1 MPAMTVDELNDHFAD
16 PAGRDE
22 LQRFLEDAF
31 PELPPTYVV
40 EEVSDRGARL
50 RLPVT
55 GSHRRPGGTVSGP
68 ALMALA
74 DCTAWLAIV
83 GQIGPVAL
91 SVTTSLHIDF
101 LRRPELVDV
110 VADGELLKL
119 GRRLA
124 VVEVAM
130 RSVGAP
136 DVVAKAQV
144 TYSIP
149 PDRGAA

>member
-1 MPAMTVDELNDHFAD
+1 MPAMTV
-16 PAGRDE
+16 DE

-40 EEVSDRGARL
+40 VEVSDRGARL

>member
-1 MPAMTVDELNDHFAD
+1 MPEPPVMDVDD
-16 PAGRDE
+16 
-22 LQRFLEDAF
+22 LQRFLTAAF
-31 PELPPTYVV
+31 PGAPAPYIV
-40 EEVSDRGARL
+40 EEITGDSIRL

-55 GSHRRPGGTVSGP
+55 GVHSRPGDTVAGP

-74 DCTAWLAIV
+74 DCAAWLVIV

-101 LRRPELVDV
+101 LRKPALVDV
-110 VADGELLKL
+110 LAVGTLLKL
-119 GRRLA
+119 GKRLGVA
-124 VVEVAM
+124 EVALY
-130 RSVGAP
+130 SVGSD

-149 PDRGAA
+149 PR

>member
-1 MPAMTVDELNDHFAD
+1 MTV
-16 PAGRDE
+16 DE

-149 PDRGAA
+149 PDRGTP

>member
-1 MPAMTVDELNDHFAD
+1 MPAMTV
-16 PAGRDE
+16 DE

-74 DCTAWLAIV
+74 DCTAWMVIL

-101 LRRPELVDV
+101 LRRPELMDV
-110 VADGELLKL
+110 IAEGLLLKL
-119 GRRLA
+119 GKRLA

-130 RSVGAP
+130 RSDGTPAI
-136 DVVAKAQV
+136 VAKAQV

-149 PDRGAA
+149 PERSGS